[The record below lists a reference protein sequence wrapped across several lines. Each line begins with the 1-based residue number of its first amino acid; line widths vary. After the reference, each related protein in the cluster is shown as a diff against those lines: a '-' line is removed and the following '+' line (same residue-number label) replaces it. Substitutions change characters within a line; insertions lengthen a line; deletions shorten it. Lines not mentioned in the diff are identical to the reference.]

1 MYTYYDVQGSTT
13 KVVAPDGSISTST
26 YSGNTQTV
34 TDALSHVEMYTYDAF
49 HRLTSVLE
57 QNSSGSLTNET
68 DYQYNAVDKLTQVD
82 QWGGAKNSTS
92 PGDRQR
98 VLSYDSLG
106 RMISATIPEAGTVT
120 YSYLTSGSLCAG
132 DVTLPCSK
140 TDARG
145 VITQYTYDA
154 LNRIK
159 SKSYWSVLNVTSDP
173 SGTPTSCFQY
183 DTSALPGAGGNLLG
197 RLTNQWTQHA
207 SAGACSTSMLTSGG
221 YLTLRATLA
230 YDAMGRSKSE
240 QQCTPSNCTSATPY
254 ALSYGYDLA
263 GNLTSYSN
271 GLSSTP
277 GAGTNPLT
285 FTQLFDE
292 AGRLQTVSSTWS
304 NSTHPA
310 SLFSAPVYAPPGA
323 LTNATYGNGVK
334 LNRNYNSQLLPT
346 SETDTINGGAAA
358 TSGSA
363 TVTVTGTEQSK

>member
-1 MYTYYDVQGSTT
+1 
-13 KVVAPDGSISTST
+13 
-26 YSGNTQTV
+26 
-34 TDALSHVEMYTYDAF
+34 
-49 HRLTSVLE
+49 
-57 QNSSGSLTNET
+57 
-68 DYQYNAVDKLTQVD
+68 
-82 QWGGAKNSTS
+82 
-92 PGDRQR
+92 
-98 VLSYDSLG
+98 
-106 RMISATIPEAGTVT
+106 
-120 YSYLTSGSLCAG
+120 
-132 DVTLPCSK
+132 
-140 TDARG
+140 
-145 VITQYTYDA
+145 
-154 LNRIK
+154 
-159 SKSYWSVLNVTSDP
+159 
-173 SGTPTSCFQY
+173 
-183 DTSALPGAGGNLLG
+183 
-197 RLTNQWTQHA
+197 
-207 SAGACSTSMLTSGG
+207 MLTSGG
-221 YLTLRATLA
+221 YLTLRATLV
-230 YDAMGRSKSE
+230 YDSIGRPQSE
-240 QQCTPSNCTSATPY
+240 QQCTPSNCTSTTPY
-254 ALSYGYDLA
+254 VLSYGYDLA